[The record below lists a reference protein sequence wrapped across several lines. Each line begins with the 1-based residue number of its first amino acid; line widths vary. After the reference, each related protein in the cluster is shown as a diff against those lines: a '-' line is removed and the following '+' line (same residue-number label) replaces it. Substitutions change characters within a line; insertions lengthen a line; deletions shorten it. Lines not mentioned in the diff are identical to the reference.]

1 MLDPNRLLL
10 TEILKRN
17 FNYIITIIKS
27 NGEEKQLILKTKKKD
42 FLKQL
47 GDLKIRV
54 VLVDNYPDNKNWEIG
69 VFYLTRS
76 GGTLYYKEKEEKS
89 FEL

>member
-10 TEILKRN
+10 NEILKRN
-17 FNYIITIIKS
+17 FNYIITIIKA
-27 NGEEKQLILKTKKKD
+27 NGEEKELIIKAKKKD

-54 VLVDNYPDNKNWEIG
+54 VLIDRYPNRDNWEIG
-69 VFYLTRS
+69 VFYLVRS
-76 GGTLYYKEKEEKS
+76 GETLYYKEKEEKS

>member
-10 TEILKRN
+10 SEILKRN
-17 FNYIITIIKS
+17 FNYIITIVKA
-27 NGEEKQLILKTKKKD
+27 NGEEKQSIIRAKKKD

-54 VLVDNYPDNKNWEIG
+54 VLVDNYPSRDEWEIG
-69 VFYLTRS
+69 ILYLARS
-76 GGTLYYKEKEEKS
+76 GETVYYKEREEKN